1 MNSYV
6 LTSDIGKYETNLIGR
21 NLDGTKDDIKK
32 VNLRTKMYDL
42 ENGYVDVEGDNSHT
56 IVFEGKNYIVGEQ
69 GQDKSYDTSK
79 THILHKLTCY
89 TAITEYLEP
98 GTKDNKIFMVL
109 ACPLSV
115 LRTPV
120 AKEEYKSF
128 IKSDGEINIT
138 VDGKEYS
145 FEIEDI
151 TIKAEGSGIVYLEP
165 KRFESKDI
173 VVIDLGGLNQ
183 GISLYRNKTCKSDDR
198 FIEECGTER
207 LIELVRTQL
216 MEYKKGNNVDSDT
229 AEKALRDGGLK
240 KAGALDEESVVYLN
254 RAKNNYFNEVMQNVK
269 AHKINIDH
277 LDEVIFVGGTTQHI
291 KNIITK
297 EIKHSY
303 IPENSQWTTVEGLYK
318 IAIKKYGK

>member
-1 MNSYV
+1 MKNYV
-6 LTSDIGKYETNLIGR
+6 LTSDIGKYETNVIGR
-21 NLDGTKDDIKK
+21 DLEGTKDDIKR
-32 VNLRTKMYDL
+32 VHLRTKMYDL
-42 ENGYVDVEGDNSHT
+42 DNGYVDVEGDNSHK
-56 IVFEGKNYIVGEQ
+56 IIFDGKTYIVGEQ

-79 THILHKLTCY
+79 TNILHKLACY
-89 TAITEYLEP
+89 TSVTEYLEP

-115 LRTPV
+115 LRTPI

-128 IKSDGEINIT
+128 IKGDGVIDII

-145 FEIEDI
+145 FEIEEI

-165 KRFESKDI
+165 KRFESKDVL
-173 VVIDLGGLNQ
+173 VVDLGGLNQ
-183 GISLYRNKTCKSDDR
+183 GGSLYRNKSCKSDDR

-216 MEYKKGNNVDSDT
+216 IEYKKGNNVDSDT
-229 AEKALRDGGLK
+229 AEKVLKDGGLK
-240 KAGALDEESVVYLN
+240 KSGVLDEESVVYLN
-254 RAKNNYFNEVMQNVK
+254 KAKNSYFNEVMTNIK
-269 AHKINIDH
+269 AHKINIEH